1 MDIIIENGNMRVI
14 SERNDVAAKI
24 DFTPA
29 VKSFILAVYQAGRD
43 KEMIDF
49 NTSVE
54 VTRLGAVE
62 EIN

>member
-1 MDIIIENGNMRVI
+1 MDIIIENDIMRVI
-14 SERNDVAAKI
+14 SERNDVTAKI

-49 NTSVE
+49 NTTVE
-54 VTRLGAVE
+54 PTMTTAE
-62 EIN
+62 EQTN